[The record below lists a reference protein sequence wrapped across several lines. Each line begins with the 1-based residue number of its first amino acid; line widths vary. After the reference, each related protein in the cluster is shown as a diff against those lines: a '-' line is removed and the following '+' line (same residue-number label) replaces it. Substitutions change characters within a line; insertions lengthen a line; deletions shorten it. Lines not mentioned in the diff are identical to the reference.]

1 MRLILSLAA
10 LLTASVAPA
19 SAQFSAVRVDASPL
33 AARGYPTYAA
43 RVEAAVAPAV
53 ASVFADRVNPGDPRG
68 LTLVVRI
75 LSVDLPVATG
85 SSRESENDYMVSEG
99 LVVDRQGRVI
109 ASAMVRSQVTA
120 WTTVASLPIEIEEQ
134 RRMRQLGL
142 HAAGWLRNRL
152 GGL

>member
-1 MRLILSLAA
+1 MRLILALTA
-10 LLTASVAPA
+10 LLIASVAPA
-19 SAQFSAVRVDASPL
+19 SAQYRAMTVDASAI
-33 AARGYPTYAA
+33 AAQGYPTFAH

-75 LSVDLPVATG
+75 LSVSLPTATY

-99 LVVDRQGRVI
+99 LVVDPRGRVV
-109 ASAMVRSQVTA
+109 ASASVRSPVVA
-120 WTTVASLPIEIEEQ
+120 WTTVASLPVEIEEQ
-134 RRMRQLGL
+134 RRMHQLGL